1 MHSLHHVPTAHSI
14 ITQVELNFIMVP
26 IQKACPNIIQIS
38 NYFHSNMFDLEF
50 VRNSLL
56 IMLDQI
62 TVQSYTDNYVYFAQ
76 QWSSQVIQL
85 SLINEFLGNVLITAM
100 KL

>member
-1 MHSLHHVPTAHSI
+1 
-14 ITQVELNFIMVP
+14 
-26 IQKACPNIIQIS
+26 
-38 NYFHSNMFDLEF
+38 MFDLEF
-50 VRNSLL
+50 VIVKNPLL

-62 TVQSYTDNYVYFAQ
+62 TAESNMDNYVYFAQ

-85 SLINEFLGNVLITAM
+85 PLINEFLGNMLITRM

>member
-1 MHSLHHVPTAHSI
+1 
-14 ITQVELNFIMVP
+14 
-26 IQKACPNIIQIS
+26 
-38 NYFHSNMFDLEF
+38 MFDLEF
-50 VRNSLL
+50 VIVKNPLL

-62 TVQSYTDNYVYFAQ
+62 TAESNMDNYVYFVQ

-85 SLINEFLGNVLITAM
+85 PLINEFLGNMLITRM

>member
-1 MHSLHHVPTAHSI
+1 
-14 ITQVELNFIMVP
+14 
-26 IQKACPNIIQIS
+26 
-38 NYFHSNMFDLEF
+38 MFDWEF
-50 VRNSLL
+50 VIVRNSLL

-62 TVQSYTDNYVYFAQ
+62 TVESYIDNYVYFAQ

-85 SLINEFLGNVLITAM
+85 SVINEFLGNMLITRM